1 MLQSLHIE
9 NIALIKQLDI
19 EFPESFSC
27 FTGVTGAGKSILI
40 DSISLLCGEK
50 ASKELIRNGE
60 TSAKVEGI
68 FSDISVSSLEKCK
81 EFDIIPDDD
90 GIIYV
95 SRTVTTEG
103 KNSVKINSK
112 PCPLSLLREIS
123 PFLINIHGQHT
134 SQELLIKEKHKSI
147 LDSFAENENLLQDYK
162 AQFSKYIS
170 LKKEYDSINTDET
183 QNAREIEILKFQ
195 INDIS
200 SLKLK
205 LGEDQTLES
214 ERKRLSN
221 IEKISTSAKIVY
233 ESLYGE
239 SSGISALDSV
249 NCALDSLKNLSKY
262 ADNIDNL
269 VDKLENIKS
278 EIIDIAE
285 TVNDLTGDS
294 GENPSVTLDRIQTRL
309 DDIAKAKKKYGGDI
323 ESVLKF
329 LDDAKQKLNLLENSS
344 SIKEEILEKL
354 KICATKVKQSAKIL
368 HDSRVDAATKLSKLI
383 EDEFIYLDMPK
394 VKFKVEIKEKPFSN
408 DGSDDIE
415 FFIQTNAGDGFY
427 PLCKIASGGE
437 MSRIML
443 AIKCVTAEK
452 DGIDTMIFDEI
463 DTGISGK
470 TSRKIGQ
477 KLLQISKD
485 RQVLCV
491 THSAQI
497 ASLSTSHFLV
507 SKSEDD
513 DGFTNTSVKQLSD
526 NERIEETARII
537 AGINITDAARKAAIE
552 LMSK

>member
-9 NIALIKQLDI
+9 NIALIKNLDI

-60 TSAKVEGI
+60 KCAKVEGI
-68 FSDISVSSLEKCK
+68 FSDISDSSLDKCK
-81 EFDIIPDDD
+81 DFDIFPDDD
-90 GIIYV
+90 GVIYI
-95 SRTVTTEG
+95 SRTVTTDG
-103 KNSVKINSK
+103 KNTVKINSK
-112 PCPLSLLREIS
+112 PCPLSLLREIA

-147 LDSFAENENLLQDYK
+147 LDSFAENDQLLFDYK
-162 AQFSKYIS
+162 AQFSKYVS

-183 QNAREIEILKFQ
+183 HNAREIEILKFQ

-200 SLKLK
+200 TLKLK
-205 LGEDQTLES
+205 PGEDDALES

-239 SSGISALDSV
+239 SSGISALDNV
-249 NCALDSLKNLSKY
+249 NTALESLKNLTKY
-262 ADNIDNL
+262 ADNMETL
-269 VDKLENIKS
+269 LEKLESIKS
-278 EIIDIAE
+278 EIVDIAE

-294 GENPSVTLDRIQTRL
+294 GENPTIKIDRIQTRL

-354 KICATKVKQSAKIL
+354 KICATKVKASAKML
-368 HDSRVDAATKLSKLI
+368 HESRMNAATKLSKLI

-408 DGSDDIE
+408 DGCDDIE
-415 FFIQTNAGDGFY
+415 FFIQTNAGDGFH

-443 AIKCVTAEK
+443 AIKCVTAQK

-470 TSRKIGQ
+470 TSRKIGE

-507 SKSEDD
+507 SKSEDK
-513 DGFTNTSVKQLSD
+513 DGFTNTVVKQLSD
-526 NERIEETARII
+526 DERIEETARII